1 MHILVINLH
10 SSKNLGDAAITDETV
25 RQLRAN
31 FPDARITL
39 AMNDPSSHPGG
50 ENLDIVGSF
59 KSWIYSIDKDRR
71 EHWHVPAFP
80 YYLFCAVAALTTHG
94 LFRNPLFLIRDPG
107 KIQLLRAYFDADLV
121 ISCGGNVLYTKRHL
135 AVSFLWIV
143 FSTLFAYYAG
153 KPLYMF
159 PQSVG
164 PFANPLHRHL
174 ARFVLSRMR
183 LILVRE
189 ELSLQFVKTAAL
201 PDVPCYQVP
210 DAAFGLCP
218 SALPTCVAW
227 LRCSEEL
234 RLTGIPQV
242 GITTINWGGQN
253 PRFDGQV
260 RYEKVLAGLILYIT
274 AEMSG
279 HVFLFSQV
287 LGPSLAEDD
296 SRIARRVLERVA
308 VGYSQVICVD
318 SIQSPSQ
325 LMAAYG
331 CMDFVVGTRMHS
343 NILALCAG
351 VPVIAIGYMS
361 KTRGIMR
368 SLGLEEWT
376 CDIETVNGPDLIALF
391 RRGWEAR
398 QQIAAYLR
406 TCIPE
411 MRRSAERAGPLIA
424 RDWRAIQEG
433 KE

>member
-31 FPDARITL
+31 FSDARITL

-94 LFRNPLFLIRDPG
+94 LFRRPLFLTRDPD
-107 KIQLLRAYFDADLV
+107 KIQLLQAYFDADLV

-135 AVSFLWIV
+135 AVSFFWIV

-159 PQSVG
+159 PQSIG
-164 PFANPLHRHL
+164 PFANSLHRHL

-183 LILVRE
+183 LILVRDP
-189 ELSLQFVKTAAL
+189 LSLQFVKTVAL

-218 SALPTCVAW
+218 GALPTDVAW
-227 LRCSEEL
+227 LRRSEEL

-260 RYEKVLAGLILYIT
+260 RYEEVLIELIRYIT
-274 AEMSG
+274 IEMEG

-287 LGPSLAEDD
+287 VGPSLAEDD
-296 SRIARRVLERVA
+296 SRVARRILNRMTASSSRITYVNEVHF
-308 VGYSQVICVD
+308 
-318 SIQSPSQ
+318 PSQ

-343 NILALCAG
+343 NIFALCAA

-368 SLGLEEWT
+368 SLGLEKWT
-376 CDIETVNGPDLIALF
+376 CDIETVNGPDLVALF
-391 RRGWEAR
+391 RRGWENR
-398 QQIAAYLR
+398 QEIVAYLQ
-406 TCIPE
+406 TCMPE
-411 MRRSAERAGPLIA
+411 VRRAARKAGSLIA

-433 KE
+433 KG